1 MTRIPKWMLV
11 ALLGLAIA
19 VSGCVYNDDDD
30 NDDGDGGVEGTVGG
44 GGGDGDGGDNDDDS
58 GTVSGEARGS
68 PGWGLIGSLGAILGV
83 GFLLR
88 KK

>member
-1 MTRIPKWMLV
+1 MTPKWLLV
-11 ALLGLAIA
+11 ALLGFAIA

-30 NDDGDGGVEGTVGG
+30 GNDDDGGVEGTVGG
-44 GGGDGDGGDNDDDS
+44 GGGDNDNDDDS

-88 KK
+88 RK